1 MAYGYKHKTR
11 VRELID
17 EMISHGAKSARC
29 VETFRSLQR
38 YQLLGS
44 KLTFPSNKNG
54 RKMRQLA
61 VLKENFGNVNIYSLT
76 STYHGGISIVRKIE
90 FQIRPDLRYTAIETS
105 RKVV

>member
-1 MAYGYKHKTR
+1 
-11 VRELID
+11 
-17 EMISHGAKSARC
+17 
-29 VETFRSLQR
+29 
-38 YQLLGS
+38 
-44 KLTFPSNKNG
+44 
-54 RKMRQLA
+54 MRQLA